1 MLRVLYSG
9 FLALLLAAGVGAA
22 SPAWAGCG
30 CDHPAPPW
38 TVIAPPFAS
47 PGMAVR
53 IYADGA
59 DFVVGASYQVDFG
72 GSAVAHVNAEQPGY
86 LSVVVPAQAGE
97 APGPKAIHVQGQ
109 GYDRQYADALF
120 TALPPA
126 PVIPASG
133 GRFGIS
139 KYHAAVASDGAVLL
153 PLDVTGVLDPMQ
165 LSVMA
170 LNRKLAFGSD
180 DVVIY
185 NADGVDLTLFTLT
198 ADDATERQW
207 GSYFG
212 WRVERDKG
220 LRGDVF
226 KHRVKRKLL
235 VDNTSDV
242 LSYWRHEF
250 HTYAAAHDA
259 GGTHSI
265 DVDNRHPDG
274 TLHIDH
280 YRLVLALSALD
291 RTGADDE
298 ADPGEPLDPGML
310 EMDLVIA
317 VTPAEGPIEPDQFM
331 QEIGIAATRFL
342 LMPNKPVRQLIT
354 LP

>member
-9 FLALLLAAGVGAA
+9 FLSLLLAAGMGAF
-22 SPAWAGCG
+22 SPAEAGCG

-38 TVIAPPFAS
+38 TVISPAFAS

-53 IYADGA
+53 IHADGA
-59 DFVVGASYQVDFG
+59 AFELGKTYR
-72 GSAVAHVNAEQPGY
+72 VNFDWVSMDVTAQHTAY
-86 LSVVVPAQAGE
+86 LSVVVPAALGDQ
-97 APGPKAIHVQGQ
+97 PGPKRVEVDGN
-109 GYDRQYADALF
+109 GYRREYASALF

-126 PVIPASG
+126 PAIPASG
-133 GRFGIS
+133 GRFGVS
-139 KYHAAVASDGAVLL
+139 KYRAAVASDGAVLL
-153 PLDVTGVLDPMQ
+153 PLDVTDVRNPMQ

-259 GGTHSI
+259 GGSHSV

-298 ADPGEPLDPGML
+298 ADPGDPLAPGML

-331 QEIGIAATRFL
+331 QEIGIAAAKFL